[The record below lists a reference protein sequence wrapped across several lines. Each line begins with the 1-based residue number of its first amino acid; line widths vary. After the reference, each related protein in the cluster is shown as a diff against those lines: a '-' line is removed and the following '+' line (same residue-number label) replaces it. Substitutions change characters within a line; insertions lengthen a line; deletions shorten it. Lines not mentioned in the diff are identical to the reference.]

1 MNRTNEVIQAASK
14 QKKTSSVTKET
25 RDVQIKTTPT
35 KIAKTIKKEVLSELG
50 ANDPLVTV
58 QMGITTLQERKETEV
73 VC

>member
-1 MNRTNEVIQAASK
+1 M
-14 QKKTSSVTKET
+14 
-25 RDVQIKTTPT
+25 QIKTTPT

-73 VC
+73 TC